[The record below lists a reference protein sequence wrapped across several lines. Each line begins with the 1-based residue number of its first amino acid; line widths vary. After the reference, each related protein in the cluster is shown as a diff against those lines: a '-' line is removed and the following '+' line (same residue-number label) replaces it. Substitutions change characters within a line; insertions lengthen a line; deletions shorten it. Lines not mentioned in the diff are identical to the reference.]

1 MKNETFLLDTH
12 ALVYWVSK
20 DFVSAQ
26 FIEFLDKQ
34 SRYGNLFVSSIS
46 FWEMA
51 LLCKKKRLFIED
63 LKSWVFDVIRFSN
76 IHLIDPSYEQMIAS
90 VHLPDFHK
98 DPFDRLLISQAINSR
113 HTFVT
118 KDKEICKYELKTFWM

>member
-12 ALVYWVSK
+12 ALIYWVSK

-63 LKSWVFDVIRFSN
+63 LNSWVFDVIRFSN

-90 VHLPDFHK
+90 VYLPDFHK